1 MVRMIGES
9 DVADWFNCRSQTSF
23 TILFLIRIDVFLITV
38 YKQNNCDR
46 NVSLFIG
53 GGSKAVL

>member
-1 MVRMIGES
+1 MVKIRVS

-23 TILFLIRIDVFLITV
+23 TVLFLIRINLFLISV

-46 NVSLFIG
+46 NVSLFIDRC
-53 GGSKAVL
+53 SKAVL